1 MSGQNKWWVRDRR
14 DLGDIAAEDGGKRF
28 SNNPPPDAAPDLE
41 TLTKAELVAMAEAK
55 QVDSSGTKADLVE
68 RLSDG

>member
-1 MSGQNKWWVRDRR
+1 MSGQNKWWVRDREVQPE
-14 DLGDIAAEDGGKRF
+14 APEVEVT
-28 SNNPPPDAAPDLE
+28 PDLE

-55 QVDSSGTKADLVE
+55 QLDSSGTKADIIE

>member
-1 MSGQNKWWVRDRR
+1 MSGQNKWWVRDR
-14 DLGDIAAEDGGKRF
+14 AAA
-28 SNNPPPDAAPDLE
+28 PVQPDAPEVDVAPDLE

-55 QVDSSGTKADLVE
+55 QLDSSGTKADIIE